1 MIRILIADDEEI
13 ERVALEKILTTH
25 LPQIEVVAKAMHGR
39 DAIEKAEQTKPDL
52 LLMDIQMPGINGL
65 EAIEIIRE
73 KFPEMKV
80 VIVSSYDTFTYA
92 QQAIRLG
99 VKDYLLKP
107 SKVKV
112 IIDTIRKICE
122 EIKQERAKRESQDE
136 MTSRIQKA
144 LPIIESECVSQLLFD
159 QVHPIDQEE
168 MSKMIE
174 VPIQPPAYVIAMS
187 IQPKEMEHRPA
198 ITKMI
203 QEMKIELCQHGS
215 ILLGSISGS
224 VLPLILFHK
233 KGQERHQ
240 AMKLVEQIRRISYR
254 DSKVN
259 ILIGIGRS
267 KTNLVDLRLS
277 YQEALLACSDS
288 IAGQGFRSRFY
299 EDLAREQGEDSKRL
313 HYERKLI
320 NSLRDE
326 KWQDTKEILLRLL
339 SVDEQRQTPVGEAKQ
354 RLYGHLLLIIHL
366 LDEMGVEAI
375 PSNIILH
382 GQTYAELWQEAREKI
397 QELDVVYQRFQQHA
411 QYDTLD
417 QVKKY
422 IEEHFTED
430 LSLEQLAQMV
440 NLSPF
445 YLSKCF
451 KEEFGISY
459 VDYMTQ
465 CRIYRAKEYIRQ
477 GGLSF
482 KEIAYSVGYHDPN
495 YFSRVFK
502 KVCGLSPSQYRD
514 RK

>member
-25 LPQIEVVAKAMHGR
+25 LPQIEVVANAMHGR
-39 DAIEKAEQTKPDL
+39 EAIEKTEQTKPDL

-107 SKVKV
+107 SKVQV
-112 IIDTIRKICE
+112 IVETIRKLCE
-122 EIKQERAKRESQDE
+122 EIEQEKAQKESQDE
-136 MTSRIQKA
+136 LTNRIQKVR
-144 LPIIESECVSQLLFD
+144 PIIESEFVSQLLFD

-174 VPIQPPAYVIAMS
+174 IQIQPPAYVIAIS
-187 IQPKEMEHRPA
+187 VQSKEMEHRPTLA
-198 ITKMI
+198 KMI
-203 QEMKIELCQHGS
+203 QEMQEELRQHGS
-215 ILLGSISGS
+215 ILIGGASGR
-224 VLPLILFHK
+224 VHPLILFHK

-240 AMKLVEQIRRISYR
+240 AMKVVEQIRWISYR
-254 DSKVN
+254 HAQVN
-259 ILIGIGRS
+259 VLMGIGRS
-267 KTNLVDLRLS
+267 KANLNDLRSS

-288 IAGQGFRSRFY
+288 IVGQGFRSRFY

-320 NSLRDE
+320 DSLRDE
-326 KWQDTKEILLRLL
+326 RWQDTKEVLLQLL
-339 SVDEQRQTPVGEAKQ
+339 SVDEQRQTPVEEAKQ
-354 RLYGHLLLIIHL
+354 RLYGHLLLIFHL
-366 LDEMGVEAI
+366 LNEMGVEAI
-375 PSNIILH
+375 SSNIILQ
-382 GQTYAELWQEAREKI
+382 GQTYADLWQEAQEKI
-397 QELDVVYQRFQQHA
+397 QELDIVYHRFQQNA
-411 QYDTLD
+411 QYDALD

-430 LSLEQLAQMV
+430 LSLEQLAQLV

-465 CRIYRAKEYIRQ
+465 CRIHRAKEYIRQ

-502 KVCGLSPSQYRD
+502 KVCGLSPSQYRG